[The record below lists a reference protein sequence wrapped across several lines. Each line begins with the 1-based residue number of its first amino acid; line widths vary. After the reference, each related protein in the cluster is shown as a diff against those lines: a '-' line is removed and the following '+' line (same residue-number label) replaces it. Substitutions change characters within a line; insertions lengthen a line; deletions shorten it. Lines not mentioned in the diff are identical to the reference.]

1 MRTVSVRELKSNPS
15 AALRD
20 ARDGP
25 VLVVNRG
32 LPEALLVSVAGGQGS
47 VNLDRDVAEAVR
59 VVRDLAERHGARAVR
74 AVDRAS
80 ARRAAELRTA
90 YGSGGESDVS
100 LATLAATLQAVAAPM
115 RITRRRPGGPSDAE
129 TVIVVIDH
137 EPARSELGRIEA
149 AATASGRKV
158 VVRVAGAE
166 DADNADEQVLFD
178 RSDVPVRAIDRL
190 IAEGRA
196 RPARHRGPFPPPVA
210 LPAGVS
216 ATAEILRERADDDR

>member
-47 VNLDRDVAEAVR
+47 ANLDRDVAEAVR
-59 VVRDLAERHGARAVR
+59 VVRGLAERHGARAVR
-74 AVDRAS
+74 AVDRAA
-80 ARRAAELRTA
+80 ARRTAELRTS
-90 YGSGGESDVS
+90 YGSSGESDVS

-115 RITRRRPGGPSDAE
+115 RITRHRPGGPSDAE

-137 EPARSELGRIEA
+137 EPARAELGRIEA
-149 AATASGRKV
+149 AATASGRTV
-158 VVRVAGAE
+158 VVRVAGAD
-166 DADNADEQVLFD
+166 DADNADEEVLFD

-196 RPARHRGPFPPPVA
+196 RPALRRGPLAPRVA

>member
-32 LPEALLVSVAGGQGS
+32 LPEALLVSVVGGQAS
-47 VNLDRDVAEAVR
+47 ANLDGDVTEAVR
-59 VVRDLAERHGARAVR
+59 VVRGLAERHGTRAVR

-80 ARRAAELRTA
+80 ARRAAELRA
-90 YGSGGESDVS
+90 SYGSNGETDVS

-115 RITRRRPGGPSDAE
+115 RISRRRPGGPGDSE
-129 TVIVVIDH
+129 TLIVVIDH
-137 EPARSELGRIEA
+137 EPTRAELVRIQA
-149 AATASGRKV
+149 AATASGRKA
-158 VVRVAGAE
+158 VVRVAGA
-166 DADNADEQVLFD
+166 DGADNADEEVLFD
-178 RSDVPVRAIDRL
+178 RSDIPVRSIDRM

-196 RPARHRGPFPPPVA
+196 RPALRRLPFPPPLA
-210 LPAGVS
+210 
-216 ATAEILRERADDDR
+216 ATPGISVVEDILRERAEDPR

>member
-32 LPEALLVSVAGGQGS
+32 LPEALLVSVADGQGS
-47 VNLDRDVAEAVR
+47 ANPERDIAEAIR
-59 VVRDLAERHGARAVR
+59 VVRGLAERHGARAVR

-80 ARRAAELRTA
+80 AHRAAERRA
-90 YGSGGESDVS
+90 SYGSSGESDLS
-100 LATLAATLQAVAAPM
+100 LATLAATLQAVAAPV
-115 RITRRRPGGPSDAE
+115 RITRRRPGGPTDAE
-129 TVIVVIDH
+129 TVVVVIDH
-137 EPARSELGRIEA
+137 EPARAELGRIEA
-149 AATASGRKV
+149 AATASGRTV
-158 VVRVAGAE
+158 VVRVSGADDAGS
-166 DADNADEQVLFD
+166 ADEDLLFD

-196 RPARHRGPFPPPVA
+196 RPARHRGPLPPRVT

>member
-47 VNLDRDVAEAVR
+47 ANLDRDVAEAIR
-59 VVRDLAERHGARAVR
+59 VVRGLAERHGARAVR

-80 ARRAAELRTA
+80 ARRAAELRTS
-90 YGSGGESDVS
+90 YGSSGESDVS
-100 LATLAATLQAVAAPM
+100 LATLAATLQAVAAPV
-115 RITRRRPGGPSDAE
+115 RITRRRPGGPGDAE
-129 TVIVVIDH
+129 EVTVVIDH
-137 EPARSELGRIEA
+137 EPARAELGRIEA

-158 VVRVAGAE
+158 VVRIAGAD
-166 DADNADEQVLFD
+166 DADNADEEVLFD
-178 RSDVPVRAIDRL
+178 RSAVPVRAIDRL

-196 RPARHRGPFPPPVA
+196 RPAVA
-210 LPAGVS
+210 GGRFRPGSLLPAGVS
-216 ATAEILRERADDDR
+216 ATAEVLRERAGDDR

>member
-47 VNLDRDVAEAVR
+47 ANLDRDVAEAVR
-59 VVRDLAERHGARAVR
+59 VVRGLAERHGARAVR
-74 AVDRAS
+74 AVDRAA
-80 ARRAAELRTA
+80 ARRTAELRTS
-90 YGSGGESDVS
+90 YGSSGESDVS

-137 EPARSELGRIEA
+137 EPARAELGRIEA
-149 AATASGRKV
+149 AATASGRTV
-158 VVRVAGAE
+158 VVRVAGAD
-166 DADNADEQVLFD
+166 DADTTDEEVLFD

-196 RPARHRGPFPPPVA
+196 RPAVRRLPFPAPVPASGGMSA
-210 LPAGVS
+210 L
-216 ATAEILRERADDDR
+216 EDLLRERASDPR